1 MVSFCHKG
9 HFDTKRKKSW
19 QSIKIFLSYRPLGS
33 QELAYGDGMVLFF
46 DKDME
51 KKTSFNSFKN
61 FCAKSEK
68 KSFKKISFPYDKGI
82 FNNQSQMFT

>member
-1 MVSFCHKG
+1 
-9 HFDTKRKKSW
+9 
-19 QSIKIFLSYRPLGS
+19 
-33 QELAYGDGMVLFF
+33 MVLFF

-51 KKTSFNSFKN
+51 KKISSNSLKN